1 MSNRSFLELGRQF
14 YAWHRDGRIRFEFGG
29 HSKDLEL
36 EVERL
41 SGLIDYVEKKR
52 ESLVK
57 RGS

>member
-14 YAWHRDGRIRFEFGG
+14 YEWHRDGRVRLEYGG

-41 SGLIDYVEKKR
+41 AGLIDYVEKKR
-52 ESLVK
+52 EAINLK
-57 RGS
+57 KG